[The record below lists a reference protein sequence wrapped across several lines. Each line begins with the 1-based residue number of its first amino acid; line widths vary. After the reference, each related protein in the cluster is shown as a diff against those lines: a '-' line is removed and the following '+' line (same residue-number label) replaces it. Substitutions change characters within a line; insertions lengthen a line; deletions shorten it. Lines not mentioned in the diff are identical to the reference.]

1 VSAADIAVRWTAQP
15 LELAGAL
22 ALREEVFCGEQGVSR
37 EEELDGRDEQ
47 ALHLVALVPGKQPA
61 EEPGEERV
69 IGTLRV
75 LFEGSRAKVG
85 RVAVQRDWR
94 GQGIA
99 SRMLESALAVAR
111 ERGCEEVRLAAQM
124 QATSLYARAGF
135 RVESEPFEEAGI
147 SHVWMGLRLADED

>member
-1 VSAADIAVRWTAQP
+1 MSAAEIAVRWTAQP
-15 LELAGAL
+15 LELEGAL

-37 EEELDGRDEQ
+37 EEELDGRDEE
-47 ALHLVALVPGKQPA
+47 ALHLVALVPG
-61 EEPGEERV
+61 EEHGEERV

-135 RVESEPFEEAGI
+135 RVESQPFEEAGI
-147 SHVWMGLRLADED
+147 SHVWMGLRLVDED